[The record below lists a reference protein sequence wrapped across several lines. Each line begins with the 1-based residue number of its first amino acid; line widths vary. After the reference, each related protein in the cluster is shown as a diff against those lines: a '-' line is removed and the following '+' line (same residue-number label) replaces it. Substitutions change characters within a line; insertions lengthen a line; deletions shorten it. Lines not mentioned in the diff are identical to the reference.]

1 MTSRSDSLRSG
12 SAFKHGILEE
22 DIQHAGRSAMA
33 VDELDDD
40 LCLYRARGGS
50 AHEGIVLRNRAD
62 VRQQWHCISE

>member
-1 MTSRSDSLRSG
+1 VQIHP

-40 LCLYRARGGS
+40 LCLYRAPTAVDRFS
-50 AHEGIVLRNRAD
+50 K
-62 VRQQWHCISE
+62 